1 MGNRR
6 IIIFLLLCIS
16 LCALLLWGMQRHM
29 RFFPEVGKTK
39 TMLFEHPLDDI
50 EQVTI
55 ERGETRMELRR
66 QGGQWGLY
74 APFVSRVDQ
83 GTVTRL
89 VDTLENARVVDV
101 VSLQELRRR
110 ELSLKEFGLA
120 PAAVCVVVKGAQWQ
134 DEIRLGSHSPLGKEV
149 YARMNQMDQVLVLP
163 EQLSAVLPRTA
174 DDVRSRKLVHSDRSL
189 LRTIELRTPGRPF
202 IKLSK
207 DTGTWRLVQPAPAP
221 ASDEKVD
228 ALLDTLYDARVVRF
242 VWPTVSN
249 VMDVAEAD
257 SALKTRME
265 LYGLGTDAAV
275 QIHVQEAMASSSAK
289 IIFGRPLDDTD
300 TLGYVLMEGG
310 DTVGAISNGLA
321 KAFQLSPADLRD
333 MRLFQDKPDGLRRL
347 AVFYGDQLFVLT
359 QTNAVWQM
367 QAPVSDVADQHAV
380 KDCVER
386 LLRLKAE
393 RIVDEGV
400 DGPQSTGDERSPPVS
415 RVELVSDQ
423 ASLRFSIAQ
432 DDYKGAFY
440 RIAFTNSSTVFIVA
454 SSNVPPALI
463 GMTGLLGFHDKTM
476 LSFPANSL
484 RRIVVKQA
492 TGGGGNATLQRESG
506 DAVWRLGEGGT
517 GRVNAERLGKW
528 LDRVV
533 ALRADRIEKLG
544 LSLEDL
550 DTYGLHAPWLEVSV
564 DVDATDAVRK
574 TVLIG
579 KEAGFGKRYA
589 MVRGL
594 DVLFVLDEET
604 LRILATPFVE
614 SL

>member
-6 IIIFLLLCIS
+6 VIIFLLLGIS
-16 LCALLLWGMQRHM
+16 LCALLLWGIQRRM
-29 RFFPEVGKTK
+29 RFLPEVGKTK
-39 TMLFEHPLDDI
+39 TMLFEHPLDDL

-55 ERGETRMELRR
+55 ERGETRMALRR
-66 QGGQWGLY
+66 QGGQWMLF
-74 APFVSRVDQ
+74 APFSSRVDQ
-83 GTVTRL
+83 GAVTRL
-89 VDTLENARVVDV
+89 VDTLENARVLDV
-101 VSLQELRRR
+101 ISLQELRRR
-110 ELSLKEFGLA
+110 ELSLREFGLA
-120 PAAVCVVVKGAQWQ
+120 PAAACVILQGAQWH
-134 DEIRLGSHSPLGKEV
+134 DEIRLGAYSPLGKEV
-149 YARMNQMDQVLVLP
+149 YARMNQLDQVLVLP
-163 EQLSAVLPRTA
+163 AQLSAALPRTA

-228 ALLDTLYDARVVRF
+228 ALLDALYDARVVRF

-265 LYGLGTDAAV
+265 LYGFGTDAAV
-275 QIHVQEAMASSSAK
+275 QINLQEAQATGAAK
-289 IIFGRPLDDTD
+289 IVFGRPLDDAD
-300 TLGYVLMEGG
+300 KLGYVLMEGG
-310 DTVGAISNGLA
+310 DTVGAISNELA
-321 KAFQLSPADLRD
+321 KAFQLLPSDLRD
-333 MRLFQDKPDGLRRL
+333 MRLFLEKPDSLRRL
-347 AVFYGDQLFVLT
+347 AVYYGDQLFVLT
-359 QTNAVWQM
+359 QTHAVWQM

-393 RIVDEGV
+393 KIIDEGI
-400 DGPQSTGDERSPPVS
+400 DAPQGSGDERSPPIS

-423 ASLRFSIAQ
+423 TSLRFSISP
-432 DDYKGAFY
+432 DDYHGAFY
-440 RIAFTNSSTVFIVA
+440 RIAFTNSPTVFVVA

-463 GMTGLLGFHDKTM
+463 GMTGLLGLHDKTV
-476 LSFPANSL
+476 LSLPATSI
-484 RRIVVKQA
+484 RRIVVKRA
-492 TGGGGNATLQRESG
+492 AGNTTTLQRESG
-506 DAVWRLGEGGT
+506 DAVWRLGEDGT
-517 GRVNAERLGKW
+517 GRVNAEQLSAW
-528 LDRVV
+528 LARVG
-533 ALRADRIEKLG
+533 ALSADRIEKLG

-550 DTYGLHAPWLEVSV
+550 DTYGLHAPWLEVSL
-564 DVDATDAVRK
+564 DVDSADAVRK

-604 LRILATPFVE
+604 LRILSAPFVDP
-614 SL
+614 L